1 MAKDDNKSNSSN
13 ENYILRN
20 SFKVFE
26 NYKDLL
32 RCISKNEITMMALVK
47 GRQAD
52 EFNIVFQEMSNL
64 IVGKIQ

>member
-1 MAKDDNKSNSSN
+1 VAKDDSKSNSSN

-26 NYKDLL
+26 TYRELI

-52 EFNIVFQEMSNL
+52 
-64 IVGKIQ
+64 

>member
-1 MAKDDNKSNSSN
+1 MAKDDSKSNSSN

-26 NYKDLL
+26 TYRELV
-32 RCISKNEITMMALVK
+32 RCIGKNEITMMALVK

-52 EFNIVFQEMSNL
+52 ELNSVFQ
-64 IVGKIQ
+64 